1 MKIATA
7 LSIRSITLP
16 SVNIIQIQNG
26 TFYRQHPGAAAS
38 SALQHSDPPLRLF
51 PNLDFSLPALPLRSD
66 TSNCTEQQHWAVIGA
81 SGSTTFLEI
90 LRGSHVC
97 IPPNAR
103 TYPYLSSDDI
113 EAKDHRLRSPAKAI
127 RYVGFTPGN
136 GQTLGR
142 GIKGSYLSARYESR
156 REETDWSVLQYLRG
170 ETELNPS
177 EILHPKNLTSTALLS
192 QVIKDLRLE
201 RLAFLPVS
209 NLSNGQTRRARIAK
223 ALLDRPEVLL
233 LDEPFSR
240 YADIQ
245 INSQLMSPK
254 WDSILLHSVPF
265 LPSFVSWH
273 TRLLRVS
280 SCHYVHKIRSLIGS
294 LTSLFSDTT
303 THLLWRDPR
312 RRFFSPSIDGLTPT

>member
-1 MKIATA
+1 MQAATT
-7 LSIRSITLP
+7 LSIRYKTLP
-16 SVNIIQIQNG
+16 SANNIIQIQNG
-26 TFYRQHPGAAAS
+26 TFYRQHPGAAVS

-66 TSNCTEQQHWAVIGA
+66 TSYVAKQQHWAVIGA
-81 SGSTTFLEI
+81 SGSTTFLQI

-103 TYPYLSSDDI
+103 TFPYLSSDDI

-136 GQTLGR
+136 GQTVGG

-156 REETDWSVLQYLRG
+156 REETDWTVLQYLRG
-170 ETELNPS
+170 ETELNPFEKS
-177 EILHPKNLTSTALLS
+177 QPKNLTSALLS
-192 QVIKDLRLE
+192 RVIKDLRLE
-201 RLAFLPVS
+201 RLASLPVS

-240 YADIQ
+240 YVGIQ
-245 INSQLMSPK
+245 INSQLMPPQ
-254 WDSILLHSVPF
+254 WDSILLHSFPF
-265 LPSFVSWH
+265 HLSFVSWR

-280 SCHYVHKIRSLIGS
+280 
-294 LTSLFSDTT
+294 
-303 THLLWRDPR
+303 
-312 RRFFSPSIDGLTPT
+312 